1 MALPIQISD
10 VLVLSQLAWKV
21 YNFAFEKKLKPSTQ
35 YKEFANDVRSLAT
48 NLENVYRVASNATF
62 QLETSPLGRSTDS
75 KQLWDLTSLN
85 EILGDYHET
94 LRHCEKL
101 LRDNYRYN
109 NASDPRRGISW
120 NSFVQ
125 PDVDRLRSRIS
136 LHNLKILFVLKP
148 FEIDLLFRVHQDL
161 AARMTSMHNDLR
173 RLMGVVVPDFKEEMA
188 HQRKDTTFVLE
199 IPPNFALKFQQAAEI
214 NHPEFANGGQLPLTD
229 TATAFVFHFGKGTA
243 KLKAARFDSIAE
255 RTASVIA
262 YVNLLK
268 CIWLMKHMEGH
279 QASEGSELSHWP
291 SYVKALNQE
300 LSHECRRFSPECMD
314 RIFAPDLSRARLE
327 QSVFHIWPE
336 IRRTSNL
343 PAGQHRKRA
352 MKELI
357 TVPLRSDS
365 PNVVTSLRFL
375 RILND
380 IPSQHC
386 VIVTAEEQLE
396 NGTVIPERR
405 IIDVNLE
412 SASLIPLYAM
422 PTFSRDTNDI
432 LLRIPGEDNKFSFP
446 SMKDLLRFQHAFTG
460 YKPYLSYSQ
469 PDAKVAFVISNQK
482 PIIEDAVV
490 QLWIPKR
497 LQGYFVD
504 EEQSQAEE
512 PWVENCDILRTSPIA
527 VPRSGVP
534 SSPLSMSSGSPQSL
548 FSAANRSNTQPTDQ
562 RSLGSHSSSTAPSD
576 SSRGSLGSRDHE
588 LGRSFPSLTPYSSQR
603 STTMT
608 SISSKTSQST
618 VTVLNMGDTNGFLHQ
633 KPRRPLL
640 VIFSRSIVGAN
651 ELAITTIK
659 IDDKTAVNIERCDCR
674 KANSSCAITAIEQAK
689 GTSSLQA
696 QRFVA
701 KEGVAEF
708 DVAGLGFTR
717 RKEYPHAA
725 FKGLNR
731 ISISFKNPHERKSFG
746 GYKCSCKLDT
756 WGNFN
761 NCIGSG
767 HQGIFGEV
775 RAIGQQELRAYHQAY
790 EGLADIVIGHAP
802 PPPPLSQHAQPP
814 FLD

>member
-1 MALPIQISD
+1 MALPVQISD

-21 YNFAFEKKLKPSTQ
+21 YNFAFEKKLKPSGIIGTQ

-48 NLENVYRVASNATF
+48 NLENIYRVASNATF
-62 QLETSPLGRSTDS
+62 QLETSPLGRSIDS
-75 KQLWDLTSLN
+75 KQLWDLSSLN

-173 RLMGVVVPDFKEEMA
+173 LLMGVIIPDFKEEMA
-188 HQRKDTTFVLE
+188 HQHKVESYVIE
-199 IPPNFALKFQQAAEI
+199 IPPNFSLKFQQAAEI
-214 NHPEFANGGQLPLTD
+214 NHPGFANGGQLPLAD
-229 TATAFVFHFGKGTA
+229 TASAFVFHFGKGTA
-243 KLKAARFDSIAE
+243 KLKVARFDSIAE
-255 RTASVIA
+255 RTVSVIA

-268 CIWLMKHMEGH
+268 CIWLMRHMEGY
-279 QASEGSELSHWP
+279 QTNKGSELSHWP

-300 LSHECRRFSPECMD
+300 LSHECRRFSTECMD

-343 PAGQHRKRA
+343 PSGQHRKRA
-352 MKELI
+352 MKEII
-357 TVPLRSDS
+357 TVCVFSRSIS
-365 PNVVTSLRFL
+365 
-375 RILND
+375 
-380 IPSQHC
+380 
-386 VIVTAEEQLE
+386 QLE

-422 PTFSRDTNDI
+422 PTFSRDTNDV
-432 LLRIPGEDNKFSFP
+432 LLRTPGEDNKFSFP
-446 SMKDLLRFQHAFTG
+446 SMKDLLRFQHALTG

-469 PDAKVAFVISNQK
+469 PDAKVAFVVSNEK
-482 PIIEDAVV
+482 PVVEDAVV

-497 LQGYFVD
+497 LQGYFVN
-504 EEQSQAEE
+504 EEQCQTEE
-512 PWVENCDILRTSPIA
+512 PWVENYDILPTSPIT
-527 VPRSGVP
+527 VPGSSVP
-534 SSPLSMSSGSPQSL
+534 PSPLNMFSRSPQSL
-548 FSAANRSNTQPTDQ
+548 FSAANRSSMQSTDQ
-562 RSLGSHSSSTAPSD
+562 GSLGSYSSSTAPSD
-576 SSRGSLGSRDHE
+576 SSRGSLGSTDHE
-588 LGRSFPSLTPYSSQR
+588 PGMNFPSLTAYSTRR
-603 STTMT
+603 SSTMT
-608 SISSKTSQST
+608 SISSKTSQRT
-618 VTVLNMGDTNGFLHQ
+618 VTVLKMGDTNGFLHQ
-633 KPRRPLL
+633 KPKRPML
-640 VIFSRSIVGAN
+640 VIFSRSLVGAN
-651 ELAITTIK
+651 ELSITAIK
-659 IDDKTAVNIERCDCR
+659 IDDKTAVNVERCDCR
-674 KANSSCAITAIEQAK
+674 KGNSSCAITAIEQTK
-689 GTSSLQA
+689 GKFCLET
-696 QRFVA
+696 QRFVV
-701 KEGVAEF
+701 KDGITDF
-708 DVAGLGFTR
+708 DVARLGFTR
-717 RKEYPHAA
+717 RKDYPHAA

-731 ISISFKNPHERKSFG
+731 ISISFKSPHERKLFG

-775 RAIGQQELRAYHQAY
+775 RAIGQQELRAYHRAS
-790 EGLADIVIGHAP
+790 EGHADIVIGQAP
-802 PPPPLSQHAQPP
+802 PKV
-814 FLD
+814 

>member
-1 MALPIQISD
+1 MALPVQISD

-21 YNFAFEKKLKPSTQ
+21 YNFAFEKKLKPSAIIGTQ
-35 YKEFANDVRSLAT
+35 YKEFANDVKSLAT
-48 NLENVYRVASNATF
+48 NLENIYRVASNATF
-62 QLETSPLGRSTDS
+62 QLETSPLGRSRDS
-75 KQLWDLTSLN
+75 KQLWDLSSLN

-94 LRHCEKL
+94 LQHCEKL

-136 LHNLKILFVLKP
+136 LHNLKIFFVLKP

-161 AARMTSMHNDLR
+161 AARMSSMHNDLR
-173 RLMGVVVPDFKEEMA
+173 RLMGVIVPDFKEEMD
-188 HQRKDTTFVLE
+188 HQRKDETFVIE
-199 IPPNFALKFQQAAEI
+199 IPPNFSLKFQQAAEI
-214 NHPEFANGGQLPLTD
+214 NHPEFANGRQLPLAD
-229 TATAFVFHFGKGTA
+229 TANAFVFHFGKGTA
-243 KLKAARFDSIAE
+243 KLKAARFDLIAQ
-255 RTASVIA
+255 RTVSVIA

-268 CIWLMKHMEGH
+268 CIWLMKHMEGY

-291 SYVKALNQE
+291 SYVRALNQE
-300 LSHECRRFSPECMD
+300 LSHECRRFSPECID
-314 RIFAPDLSRARLE
+314 RIFAPDLSRSRLE

-343 PAGQHRKRA
+343 PSGQHRKRA
-352 MKELI
+352 MKEII
-357 TVPLRSDS
+357 TVPLQSDS

-375 RILND
+375 QILND
-380 IPSQHC
+380 MPSQHC
-386 VIVTAEEQLE
+386 LIVTAEEQLE

-422 PTFSRDTNDI
+422 PTFSRDTNDV
-432 LLRIPGEDNKFSFP
+432 LLRTPGEDNKISFP

-469 PDAKVAFVISNQK
+469 PDAKVAFVVSDEK
-482 PIIEDAVV
+482 PIVEDAVV

-497 LQGYFVD
+497 LQGYFVK
-504 EEQSQAEE
+504 EEQSRAEE
-512 PWVENCDILRTSPIA
+512 PWVENYDILPTSPIT
-527 VPRSGVP
+527 VPRSSVP
-534 SSPLSMSSGSPQSL
+534 PSPLNMFSGSPQSL
-548 FSAANRSNTQPTDQ
+548 FSAANRSSTQPADQ
-562 RSLGSHSSSTAPSD
+562 RSLGSYSSSTAPSD
-576 SSRGSLGSRDHE
+576 SSRGSMGSGDHA
-588 LGRSFPSLTPYSSQR
+588 GMNFPSLTPYSSRR
-603 STTMT
+603 SSTMT
-608 SISSKTSQST
+608 SISSKTSQSA
-618 VTVLNMGDTNGFLHQ
+618 VTVVNMGDTNGFLHQ
-633 KPRRPLL
+633 KPKRPLL
-640 VIFSRSIVGAN
+640 VIFSRSVVGAN
-651 ELAITTIK
+651 ELAITAIK
-659 IDDKTAVNIERCDCR
+659 IDDKTAVNVERCDCR
-674 KANSSCAITAIEQAK
+674 KANSSCAITAIEHAK
-689 GTSSLQA
+689 GKSCLEA

-701 KEGVAEF
+701 NEGVADF
-708 DVAGLGFTR
+708 NIAGLGFTR
-717 RKEYPHAA
+717 RKDYPHAA

-775 RAIGQQELRAYHQAY
+775 RAIGQQELRAYHRAS
-790 EGLADIVIGHAP
+790 EGHADIVIGQAP
-802 PPPPLSQHAQPP
+802 PRV
-814 FLD
+814 